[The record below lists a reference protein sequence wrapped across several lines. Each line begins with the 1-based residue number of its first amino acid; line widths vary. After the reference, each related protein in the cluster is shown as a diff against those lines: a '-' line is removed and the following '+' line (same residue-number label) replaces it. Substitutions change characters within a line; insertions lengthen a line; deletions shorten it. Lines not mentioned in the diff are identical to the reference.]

1 MAQIIALAPLVLVLS
16 LALPAAALPTA
27 EEALT
32 SIGFP
37 ADAKRQV
44 LQGKFVTTTLKPTSE
59 RELAMAI
66 AFIVNKPPAALIEDA
81 KKNLVAEVD
90 PDTIS
95 RGIIPGDGSLDDFKG
110 VSFGSDAAKQAKS
123 FLEARPGE
131 NLNLSKAE
139 IGGFE
144 ALAKQGGDA
153 AAVEDQLRKLLLAR
167 FQSYHSKGLD
177 GIAAYARSDDKQTD
191 TGGDLRRAVEAAARL
206 KKNAPHFF
214 DMLLKYPESRP
225 AGLEE
230 EFSWT
235 HYIAHNT
242 PVFLLSHRVSMPD
255 GDAWLLANRQFYV
268 TASYNSVQIIAG
280 FLPVESGTLVIYVNR
295 TSTDQVTGFGGST
308 KRAMGTKVMTSQI
321 EDLFKKAKAA
331 AEK

>member
-1 MAQIIALAPLVLVLS
+1 MARILALAPLLLVFS
-16 LALPAAALPTA
+16 LAPPAFALPTA
-27 EEALT
+27 EETLA
-32 SIGFP
+32 SVGFS

-44 LQGKFVTTTLKPTSE
+44 LEGKFVTTTLEPTSE

-66 AFIVNKPPAALIEDA
+66 AFIIDKPPAALIEEA

-95 RGIIPGDGSLDDFKG
+95 RAIIAGGGTLEDFKG
-110 VSFGSDAAKQAKS
+110 VSFGSNAAKQAKS
-123 FLEARPGE
+123 FLTAEPGE
-131 NLNLSKAE
+131 DLNLSKAE
-139 IGGFE
+139 IDGFK
-144 ALAKQGGDA
+144 ALAEKGGDA

-167 FQSYHSKGLD
+167 FQSYHSKGLT
-177 GIAAYARSDDKQTD
+177 GISGYARGKDKQTD
-191 TGGDLRRAVEAAARL
+191 TGGDLRRAVEAALSL

-214 DMLLKYPESRP
+214 DLLLNYPESRP

-235 HYIAHNT
+235 HYRAHGT
-242 PVFLLSHRVSMPD
+242 PVFLLSHRVWMPD